1 MSEAC
6 LTYCVFIGV
15 ASPTDQRSGA
25 GTGTGIET
33 LWDGGIQ

>member
-1 MSEAC
+1 MNEAS

-15 ASPTDQRSGA
+15 ASPTGQRSGD

-33 LWDGGIQ
+33 LWDEGIQ